1 MENTKHLDPLI
12 ADGNMDCN
20 WRAFKQR
27 FGLYFTG
34 MDVDNFADSRKLALL
49 LHYGGSE
56 AIDIFNAFDIADEE
70 KNKYAV

>member
-20 WRAFKQR
+20 LPA
-27 FGLYFTG
+27 
-34 MDVDNFADSRKLALL
+34 FADSRKLALL
-49 LHYGGSE
+49 YYGGSE
-56 AIDIFNAFDIADEE
+56 AIDICNAFDIADEE